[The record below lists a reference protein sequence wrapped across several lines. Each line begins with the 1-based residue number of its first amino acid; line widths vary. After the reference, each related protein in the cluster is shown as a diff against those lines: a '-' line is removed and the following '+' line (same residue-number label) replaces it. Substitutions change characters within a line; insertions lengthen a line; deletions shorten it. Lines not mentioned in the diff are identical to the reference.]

1 MRSKVSPSL
10 TDTPPE
16 INSIHHNKHTTQ
28 TTSFVIQLSWFGR
41 IFSSLQSGLIVD
53 EHSLVF
59 PEGFVPPK
67 ALKTL
72 VVNGR
77 SKAQVKRK
85 RYSLLWQHFDIP
97 PVFEWR
103 WLGATLIY
111 QVNGLVYELH
121 FIGYRD
127 SRAFAGQIKSQ
138 WAHYHQKRLL
148 KLVSNVENTTQA
160 RYLRLSRLK
169 AIQQRVAQEY
179 PRWLPWAQST
189 HLSNSIGDAVAKLK
203 VMHNWSETDINE
215 LRERFIQKQ
224 LRLYRN
230 YFDTVESN
238 PLTEKQRRAS
248 VIDDD
253 SNLLLAG
260 AGTGKTSV
268 MVARAGYL
276 LTSEQARPEEI
287 LLLAYG
293 KKAATEMDERIKDK
307 LGIDSIKTSTFHS
320 LGLTIISQV
329 EGKQPSLSAW
339 VNDEEAK
346 TQWVKATMESQLLN
360 ARYRQQLIKYMSDF
374 YYQPKNT
381 FEFTAQ
387 SDVDRYITSNDI
399 RTLKGERVNDV
410 AHLHIANWLFIHGIE
425 YHYSATYE
433 FGALGKDKR
442 ANSNSNHK
450 NGADGVDAASSAVG
464 VIKADFYLPLAKV
477 YIEYYALDENGNTP
491 AYKDK
496 NHYQNMM
503 QRKRELHSQQ
513 GSRCIELFYHQ
524 YAKGKLNNALKR
536 GVNKMQLNIVPIDDE
551 TVLDRVRESGRL
563 TKLAGLLS
571 QLITVYKST
580 CQGKLTLEKILN
592 RVAGNTTNTDIQQI
606 RLVFSLLRPIY
617 QQYQKYLRQQAQIDF
632 EDMVG
637 KAINYVEQKKF
648 VAPWRYIMVDEFQDI
663 SEPRARLVRALR
675 DSTWP
680 KIARPESAQPE
691 KAKPER
697 AQPERAQPASLFCVG
712 DDWQAIY
719 RFSGADVSL
728 TTGFRQYFGPSSQ
741 NVLDQTF
748 RFNDRIGNT
757 ATQFVSQNPEQ
768 ISKEIRSLS
777 KADKP
782 SVSILQCEVNTK
794 SNDFLLHQAL
804 ADIDSQVRV
813 KGRVQHTKQVS
824 TVYILGRFWFQLPD
838 KETLKKLNQQ
848 YPDLQ
853 IRSLSIH
860 AAKGKE
866 ADYAIL
872 TGMSQGQHGFPAS
885 KVTSPLLEA
894 LLPVEE
900 TYPNAEERRLFYV
913 ALTRA
918 KHKVYILADKN
929 QPSPF
934 VSELMGPAFDVEIVK
949 CA

>member
-1 MRSKVSPSL
+1 MRSKVLPST

-16 INSIHHNKHTTQ
+16 VNSSNHNKHTIQ
-28 TTSFVIQLSWFGR
+28 KTTSFTIQLSWFGR
-41 IFSSLQSGLIVD
+41 MFSSLQSGLIVD
-53 EHSLVF
+53 EHGIVF

-67 ALKTL
+67 ALETL
-72 VVNGR
+72 VVNIN
-77 SKAQVKRK
+77 SKAEVKRK

-97 PVFEWR
+97 PFFEWR

-111 QVNGLVYELH
+111 RVNGLSHEVH
-121 FIGYRD
+121 FIGYRN

-160 RYLRLSRLK
+160 RYLRHSRLK

-179 PRWLPWAQST
+179 PRWMPWAKSSP
-189 HLSNSIGDAVAKLK
+189 LSNTIRDAVVKLK
-203 VMHNWSETDINE
+203 VIHNWSEKDIAE
-215 LRERFIQKQ
+215 LRERFIQNQ
-224 LRLYRN
+224 LRLYRC

-238 PLTEKQRRAS
+238 PMTEKQRRAS

-307 LGIDSIKTSTFHS
+307 LGIDSIRTSTFHS

-339 VNDEEAK
+339 VEDEEAK
-346 TQWVKATMESQLLN
+346 TQWVQAKMESQLLN
-360 ARYRQQLIKYMSDF
+360 SRYRQQLIKYVSDI
-374 YYQPKNT
+374 YYQPKNV

-387 SDVDRYITSNDI
+387 SDVDQYLRSADFC
-399 RTLKGERVNDV
+399 TLKGERVSDI
-410 AHLHIANWLFIHGIE
+410 AHMHIANWLFIQGIE
-425 YHYSATYE
+425 YRYKAAYE
-433 FGALGKDKR
+433 FGASGKGKR
-442 ANSNSNHK
+442 VSSSNKYNQKSGPQSIRSN
-450 NGADGVDAASSAVG
+450 ASVH
-464 VIKADFYLPLAKV
+464 KADFYLPVSNV
-477 YIEYYALDENGNTP
+477 YIEYYVIDENGNTP
-491 AYKDK
+491 PYKDK
-496 NHYQNMM
+496 NDYQNMM
-503 QRKRELHSQQ
+503 QSKRELHSQQ
-513 GSRCIELFYHQ
+513 RTQCIELFYHQ
-524 YAKGKLNNALKR
+524 YAKGRLNNALKR
-536 GVNKMQLNIVPIDDE
+536 GVNKMQLRIVPLDDE
-551 TVLDRVRESGRL
+551 TVLDKVRESGRM

-571 QLITVYKST
+571 EFITAFKST
-580 CQGKLTLEKILN
+580 CQDKLTLEKILN
-592 RVAGNTTNTDIQQI
+592 RVAGNATNTDIQHI
-606 RLVFSLLRPIY
+606 RLAFSLLRPIY
-617 QQYQKYLRQQAQIDF
+617 QQYQKYLRQQGQIDF

-637 KAINYVEQKKF
+637 KAIHYVEQKKF

-675 DSTWP
+675 DSTWR
-680 KIARPESAQPE
+680 KSAQPDC
-691 KAKPER
+691 AQPER

-728 TTGFRQYFGPSSQ
+728 TTGFSQYFGPSSQ
-741 NVLDQTF
+741 CVLDQTF

-768 ISKEIRSLS
+768 IKKEIRSLS
-777 KADKP
+777 RADKP
-782 SVSILQCEVNTK
+782 SVSILLNEVNTK
-794 SNDFLLHQAL
+794 SNDILLHRAL
-804 ADIDSQVRV
+804 ADIHTQVRV
-813 KGRVQHTKQVS
+813 KGRAQHTKQVS

-838 KETLKKLNQQ
+838 KETLRKLNQQ
-848 YPDLQ
+848 YTDLN

-872 TGMSQGQHGFPAS
+872 TGMTQGQYGFPAS

-900 TYPNAEERRLFYV
+900 VYPNAEERRLFYV

-918 KHKVYILADKN
+918 KHQVYILANKN
-929 QPSPF
+929 QPSHF
-934 VSELMGPAFDVEIVK
+934 VLELMEPAFDVEIVN
-949 CA
+949 CT

>member
-1 MRSKVSPSL
+1 
-10 TDTPPE
+10 
-16 INSIHHNKHTTQ
+16 
-28 TTSFVIQLSWFGR
+28 
-41 IFSSLQSGLIVD
+41 
-53 EHSLVF
+53 
-59 PEGFVPPK
+59 
-67 ALKTL
+67 
-72 VVNGR
+72 
-77 SKAQVKRK
+77 
-85 RYSLLWQHFDIP
+85 
-97 PVFEWR
+97 
-103 WLGATLIY
+103 
-111 QVNGLVYELH
+111 
-121 FIGYRD
+121 
-127 SRAFAGQIKSQ
+127 
-138 WAHYHQKRLL
+138 
-148 KLVSNVENTTQA
+148 
-160 RYLRLSRLK
+160 
-169 AIQQRVAQEY
+169 
-179 PRWLPWAQST
+179 
-189 HLSNSIGDAVAKLK
+189 
-203 VMHNWSETDINE
+203 
-215 LRERFIQKQ
+215 
-224 LRLYRN
+224 
-230 YFDTVESN
+230 
-238 PLTEKQRRAS
+238 
-248 VIDDD
+248 
-253 SNLLLAG
+253 
-260 AGTGKTSV
+260 
-268 MVARAGYL
+268 
-276 LTSEQARPEEI
+276 
-287 LLLAYG
+287 
-293 KKAATEMDERIKDK
+293 
-307 LGIDSIKTSTFHS
+307 
-320 LGLTIISQV
+320 
-329 EGKQPSLSAW
+329 
-339 VNDEEAK
+339 
-346 TQWVKATMESQLLN
+346 
-360 ARYRQQLIKYMSDF
+360 
-374 YYQPKNT
+374 
-381 FEFTAQ
+381 
-387 SDVDRYITSNDI
+387 
-399 RTLKGERVNDV
+399 
-410 AHLHIANWLFIHGIE
+410 
-425 YHYSATYE
+425 
-433 FGALGKDKR
+433 
-442 ANSNSNHK
+442 
-450 NGADGVDAASSAVG
+450 
-464 VIKADFYLPLAKV
+464 
-477 YIEYYALDENGNTP
+477 
-491 AYKDK
+491 
-496 NHYQNMM
+496 
-503 QRKRELHSQQ
+503 
-513 GSRCIELFYHQ
+513 
-524 YAKGKLNNALKR
+524 
-536 GVNKMQLNIVPIDDE
+536 
-551 TVLDRVRESGRL
+551 
-563 TKLAGLLS
+563 
-571 QLITVYKST
+571 
-580 CQGKLTLEKILN
+580 
-592 RVAGNTTNTDIQQI
+592 
-606 RLVFSLLRPIY
+606 SLLRPIY

-691 KAKPER
+691 RAQPESAQPEKAKPEK
-697 AQPERAQPASLFCVG
+697 AQPATLFCVG

-782 SVSILQCEVNTK
+782 SVSILQCEVNRK

-813 KGRVQHTKQVS
+813 KGRAQHTKQVS

-872 TGMSQGQHGFPAS
+872 TGMTQGQHGFPAS

>member
-10 TDTPPE
+10 TATPPE
-16 INSIHHNKHTTQ
+16 VNSSNHNTHPIH
-28 TTSFVIQLSWFGR
+28 TTSFAIQLSWFGR
-41 IFSSLQSGLIVD
+41 LFSSLQSELMID
-53 EHSLVF
+53 EHGIVF
-59 PEGFVPPK
+59 PDGFVPPNALK
-67 ALKTL
+67 ALAVKDS
-72 VVNGR
+72 
-77 SKAQVKRK
+77 SKAEVKGK
-85 RYSLLWQHFDIP
+85 RHRLLWQHFDVP

-111 QVNGLVYELH
+111 RVDGVLHELH

-127 SRAFAGQIKSQ
+127 SRALAGQIKSQ

-148 KLVSNVENTTQA
+148 TLVSNVENTIQA
-160 RYLRLSRLK
+160 RYLRHSRLQ
-169 AIQQRVAQEY
+169 AIQLRVAKEY
-179 PRWLPWAQST
+179 PRWMPWAQSSP
-189 HLSNSIGDAVAKLK
+189 LSHTIRDAVAKLN
-203 VMHNWSETDINE
+203 VMHNWSETDIAE
-215 LRERFIQKQ
+215 LRECFIQNQ
-224 LRLYRN
+224 LRLYRH

-238 PLTEKQRRAS
+238 PMTEKQRRAS

-307 LGIDSIKTSTFHS
+307 LGIDNIKTSTFHS
-320 LGLTIISQV
+320 LGLTIISHV

-339 VNDEEAK
+339 VNDQEAK
-346 TQWVKATMESQLLN
+346 TQWVQAKMERQLLN
-360 ARYRQQLIKYMSDF
+360 ARYCQQLIKYVSEF

-387 SDVDRYITSNDI
+387 SEVDQYLRSADI
-399 RTLKGERVNDV
+399 CTLKGERVSDV
-410 AHLHIANWLFIHGIE
+410 AHMHIANWLFLNGFE
-425 YHYSATYE
+425 YHYQATYE
-433 FGALGKDKR
+433 FGALGKGKR
-442 ANSNSNHK
+442 VSSNYHHK
-450 NGADGVDAASSAVG
+450 SGADGANSVVG
-464 VIKADFYLPLAKV
+464 VIKADFYLPVTNV
-477 YIEYYALDENGNTP
+477 YIDYYAIDENGDTP
-491 AYKDK
+491 IYKDK
-496 NHYQNMM
+496 HHFEQMM
-503 QRKRELHSQQ
+503 QSKRELYRQR

-524 YAKGKLNNALKR
+524 YAKGRLNHALKR
-536 GVNKMQLNIVPIDDE
+536 GVVKMQLDSVPIDDE
-551 TVLDRVRESGRL
+551 AVLNMMRQSGRL

-571 QLITVYKST
+571 QFITVFKST

-592 RVAGNTTNTDIQQI
+592 RVAGNATKTDIQHI
-606 RLVFSLLRPIY
+606 RLAFSLLRPIY
-617 QQYQKYLRQQAQIDF
+617 QQYQKHLSQHGQIDF

-637 KAINYVEQKKF
+637 KAIHYVEQNKF
-648 VAPWRYIMVDEFQDI
+648 IAPWRYIMVDEFQDI

-675 DSTWP
+675 DSTWLN
-680 KIARPESAQPE
+680 SAQPE
-691 KAKPER
+691 RAQLER
-697 AQPERAQPASLFCVG
+697 AQLERAQPASLFCVG

-728 TTGFRQYFGPSSQ
+728 TTGFSQYFGPSSQ
-741 NVLDQTF
+741 SILDQTF

-768 ISKEIRSLS
+768 INKEIRSLS

-782 SVSILQCEVNTK
+782 SVSMLFSEVNTK
-794 SNDFLLHQAL
+794 SIDFLLHKAL
-804 ADIDSQVRV
+804 ADIHIQMR
-813 KGRVQHTKQVS
+813 GRGRARHTTQVS

-848 YPDLQ
+848 YSDLQ

-872 TGMSQGQHGFPAS
+872 TGMTQGQHGFPAS
-885 KVTSPLLEA
+885 KISSPLLEA

-900 TYPNAEERRLFYV
+900 EFPNAEERRLLYV

-918 KHKVYILADKN
+918 KHKVYILADRN
-929 QPSPF
+929 QPSSF
-934 VSELMGPAFDVEIVK
+934 VSELMEPTFDVEIVK